1 MSPWWRLQVR
11 VLVDEVQE
19 QVQQLVLEREQQ
31 HGVPEQGPVRE
42 QEQEQQE
49 PERRHSLWLR

>member
-42 QEQEQQE
+42 QEQQE